1 MEKEKDYKKLI
12 SAIIFNIAET
22 VLIFLVGKLLLK
34 LPLALVITIMATFL
48 LTRAIITIYM
58 KSKNINTK
66 ATLHFKSWYRCLIWS
81 LLIQLTLFLIVKVEL
96 WQSIILAVYAGFLLT
111 GKANIEDMYLWGGND
126 LNQRVYE
133 WVIFNLDSN
142 KELMNYEKQLK
153 ENDARK
159 YYIYVYRFRE
169 RKTYKQI
176 AEIMDIAERR
186 VTEELGIISHYIEYR
201 YKIKIE
207 YLI

>member
-1 MEKEKDYKKLI
+1 MKKDYKRLI
-12 SAIIFNIAET
+12 GTIIFNIAET
-22 VLIFLVGKLLLK
+22 MLIFLVGKMLLK
-34 LPLALVITIMATFL
+34 LPLVWVLTIMVTFM
-48 LTRAIITIYM
+48 LTRATITIYTGL
-58 KSKNINTK
+58 KGTYNK
-66 ATLHFKSWYRCLIWS
+66 ALHFKTWYRCLIWS
-81 LLIQLTLFLIVKVEL
+81 LLIQLTLFLVVKVEL
-96 WQSIILAVYAGFLLT
+96 WQSIIFAIYGGFLLT
-111 GKANIEDMYLWGGND
+111 GAANIQDMYLWGGND

-142 KELMNYEKQLK
+142 KELINYEQQLK
-153 ENDARK
+153 ENDSRK